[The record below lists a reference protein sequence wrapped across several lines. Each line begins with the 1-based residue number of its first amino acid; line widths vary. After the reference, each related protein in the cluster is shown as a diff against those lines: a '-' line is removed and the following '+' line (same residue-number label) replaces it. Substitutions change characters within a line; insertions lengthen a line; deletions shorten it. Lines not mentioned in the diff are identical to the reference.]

1 MTAIMQM
8 LTFLGDH
15 FYFVL
20 IAFFEILAALA
31 LLVWPKCRRTAHA
44 GAFLLPEEEQMLL
57 QEIGRD
63 ASEAFLLMRRY
74 DSMVLGAVG
83 DVQALLGVSLQ
94 QLQDDVTAMY
104 RNIKNPELGSRMER
118 SYRAW
123 RCEKPLEYELEMADG
138 QWLHMSI
145 APCRNPAYEL
155 VHFHR
160 STAMHERERGYE
172 QRLDKAEAASQ
183 FKTSF
188 LFRMS
193 HEIRTPMNGI
203 IGMLTLMKGKIPADH
218 AAMQYVEKAE
228 ELSDHMLSL
237 INDILDM
244 SRIEAGKVELEN
256 APFSLRAFGKTL
268 DDMFARQMEKKGVAF
283 AVRYEELTADWV
295 LGEPLPAQ
303 AGLGL
308 QLFCAAHLEQCFT
321 RLIIVS
327 AGPYEQNLQL
337 VQQYTGISVVC
348 AAQQEQPVYT
358 TLSPTCEMA
367 VLPADLQS
375 PEGFRVIC

>member
-244 SRIEAGKVELEN
+244 SQGGAGKRALQPACLRQN
-256 APFSLRAFGKTL
+256 AGRYVCPPNG
-268 DDMFARQMEKKGVAF
+268 KKG
-283 AVRYEELTADWV
+283 R
-295 LGEPLPAQ
+295 
-303 AGLGL
+303 GLCGAL
-308 QLFCAAHLEQCFT
+308 
-321 RLIIVS
+321 
-327 AGPYEQNLQL
+327 
-337 VQQYTGISVVC
+337 
-348 AAQQEQPVYT
+348 
-358 TLSPTCEMA
+358 
-367 VLPADLQS
+367 
-375 PEGFRVIC
+375 